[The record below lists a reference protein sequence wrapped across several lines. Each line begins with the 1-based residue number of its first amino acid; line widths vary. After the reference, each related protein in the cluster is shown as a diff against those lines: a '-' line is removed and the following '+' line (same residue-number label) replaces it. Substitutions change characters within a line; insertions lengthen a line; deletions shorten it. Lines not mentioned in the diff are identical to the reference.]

1 VRGGGI
7 EEYQCLYAQ
16 GAGTIENAQEPKR
29 LPSSSQCA
37 SRSQTA
43 VAARRSDRTQRTHK
57 AIMAQ
62 AETGDRQGSVP
73 TGEKV
78 RFLREPTAYPDNP
91 GHIEVKETH
100 MSWVFLGERFVYKL
114 KKPVRRAFLDFSTL
128 EARRRDCQR
137 EVRLNRR
144 LAERVYVGKVALRA
158 QQRGGLALGGK
169 GSIVDWLVKM
179 RRLPSERMLD
189 VAILNDTLVPQDVL
203 RFCRVLTDFYQHIA
217 TPMRMEPEAYRCRF
231 ESDIASNADELGAA
245 ELGWPVSRIERLARQ
260 QQAFVSSRGHLL
272 EQRAQAECI
281 VEAHGDLRP
290 EHICL
295 LREPVII
302 DCLEFNRDLRLL
314 DPVDELAY
322 LALECERLGA
332 PATGAEVLR
341 YYAEATGLGVL
352 AELIDFYRVF
362 RACLRAKIALWH
374 TEDHEVRDHE
384 KWRARA
390 RDYLGLAERYAER
403 L

>member
-1 VRGGGI
+1 
-7 EEYQCLYAQ
+7 
-16 GAGTIENAQEPKR
+16 
-29 LPSSSQCA
+29 
-37 SRSQTA
+37 
-43 VAARRSDRTQRTHK
+43 
-57 AIMAQ
+57 MAQ
-62 AETGDRQGSVP
+62 AETGGRQASVP
-73 TGEKV
+73 TAQKV
-78 RFLREPTAYPDNP
+78 RFLREPAAYPDDP
-91 GHIEVKETH
+91 GDIEVKETH

-128 EARRRDCQR
+128 EARRRNCQR
-137 EVRLNRR
+137 EVQLNRR
-144 LAERVYVGKVALRA
+144 LAERVYMGTVTLRV
-158 QQRGGLALGGK
+158 QGDGGLGLGGK

-179 RRLPSERMLD
+179 RRLPSDRMLEA
-189 VAILNDTLVPQDVL
+189 AIVNDTLAPQDVL
-203 RFCRVLTDFYQHIA
+203 RFCRVLTDFYQHTA
-217 TPMRMEPEAYRCRF
+217 APLRMEPEVYRRRF
-231 ESDIASNADELGAA
+231 ENDIDSNARELGAA
-245 ELGWPVSRIERLARQ
+245 ESGWPAPRLERLTRE
-260 QQAFVSSRGHLL
+260 QQAFVSGRGRLL
-272 EQRAQAECI
+272 EQRAQAGCI

-332 PATGAEVLR
+332 PAIGAEVLR
-341 YYAEATGLGVL
+341 YYGEATGHRVV
-352 AELIDFYRVF
+352 AELIDFYRIF

-384 KWRARA
+384 KWRKRA
-390 RDYLGLAERYAER
+390 RDYLELAERYVER